1 MSSGKLIVFI
11 LIILMM
17 LGTYNMSD
25 NLKFLVLF
33 ILLSG
38 HIMQD
43 LADKWRKEQDL
54 EDEWRKEQDLADE
67 WRKE

>member
-1 MSSGKLIVFI
+1 MSSGKLIVLI

-17 LGTYNMSD
+17 LGTYYMSD
-25 NLKFLVLF
+25 DLKIFVLYC
-33 ILLSG
+33 LLSG

-43 LADKWRKEQDL
+43 LA
-54 EDEWRKEQDLADE
+54 DEWRKEQDLADE

>member
-33 ILLSG
+33 TLLSG

-54 EDEWRKEQDLADE
+54 EDEWRKE
-67 WRKE
+67 

>member
-25 NLKFLVLF
+25 DFKIFLLYC
-33 ILLSG
+33 LLSG

-43 LADKWRKEQDL
+43 LADKWRKEQDP
-54 EDEWRKEQDLADE
+54 EDEWRKEQDLEDE